1 MRYTKDKKRNW
12 GNVLQ
17 CTHYLEVAN
26 WVHNCRELHQH
37 VQPIVAAF
45 VGYNHDLGEDFRQ
58 DVTPRRIVDE
68 CWRGDPA
75 LKEYL
80 IDILSK
86 LTDPPELHGK
96 ERLRKQIDD
105 AQKMGDLGNYARFA
119 DKWCSLKRDLWSLQ
133 ERKKVF
139 SELADKDKYFQYLH
153 RRSLVVEGLRVDSRY
168 KDEFHRLKE
177 EIEGV
182 VNKQMSANNA
192 AINSFRK
199 YGPQIVL
206 RCGNFGRRMLV
217 PVAHVLEKA
226 NRAVG
231 RATGLML

>member
-1 MRYTKDKKRNW
+1 MDFNSDSLPDLDRSQPAASHTSGPEDIDRARSESLFALRSDISWLDDPSILASRSFALRYTKDKKRNW

-26 WVHNCRELHQH
+26 WVHNCPELQH
-37 VQPIVAAF
+37 IRPIVAAF

-119 DKWCSLKRDLWSLQ
+119 DKWCSLKRDL
-133 ERKKVF
+133 
-139 SELADKDKYFQYLH
+139 
-153 RRSLVVEGLRVDSRY
+153 
-168 KDEFHRLKE
+168 
-177 EIEGV
+177 
-182 VNKQMSANNA
+182 
-192 AINSFRK
+192 
-199 YGPQIVL
+199 
-206 RCGNFGRRMLV
+206 
-217 PVAHVLEKA
+217 
-226 NRAVG
+226 
-231 RATGLML
+231 